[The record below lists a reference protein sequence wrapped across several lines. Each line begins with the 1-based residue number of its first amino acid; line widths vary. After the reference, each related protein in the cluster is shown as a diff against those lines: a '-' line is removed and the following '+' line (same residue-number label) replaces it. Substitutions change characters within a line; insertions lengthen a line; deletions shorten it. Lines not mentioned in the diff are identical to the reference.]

1 MRHLIISILILI
13 ICSCKLNDD
22 INNPNDF
29 IETLKPIWATV
40 LLDDF
45 DFGTGIQGR
54 TLGVNNG
61 EVVLFNGVKN
71 TFQTLNGLDVNTGE
85 IIWTFEEDNVRNGN
99 FSYYH
104 NPSNNCIKKETI
116 FFQNSNIGYYFSI
129 GSGEYK
135 KFNLN
140 TNSSDFLLNSTCI
153 NEKYFFTEKE
163 ETVDGFKVC
172 LAYNTYSN
180 LANFCKLCPSNAS
193 ISSLPYNVDGV
204 KYYLPFVEK
213 NNVLIFMVY
222 SKAIKNYATKERYW
236 SLYNESENKWIFDSV
251 KIGNSTTA
259 RFTEYYNNKFY
270 IKDQFNIY
278 CYSRETAALIWQ
290 EEFPA
295 QIDALNVVEDHNKI
309 IINCVNYTSYC
320 INADSNTQIWQE
332 NTAASTS
339 NIYYQDGVV
348 YFIGGDTGKLH
359 ALDINTGKHYWKVVV
374 PHLDGPGSSFSKHVG
389 GMPAQNG
396 KKGKI
401 FTSSFTRAYCFEAV
415 N

>member
-99 FSYYH
+99 FSYYY
-104 NPSNNCIKKETI
+104 NPSNNCFGNENI
-116 FFQNSNIGYYFSI
+116 FFQSVDIGYFFNIKS
-129 GSGEYK
+129 GSFT

-140 TNSSDFLLNSTCI
+140 DNYSQFLLNSTCI
-153 NEKYFFTEKE
+153 NEKYFLRQREVIE
-163 ETVDGFKVC
+163 NGFRTC
-172 LAYNTYSN
+172 LFYNAYSSFDD
-180 LANFCKLCPSNAS
+180 LIKLCPKLDYNKAN
-193 ISSLPYNVDGV
+193 SLNNFGGV
-204 KYYLPFVEK
+204 NYYIPFKE
-213 NNVLIFMVY
+213 NTDILIFILYTQAVPKQY
-222 SKAIKNYATKERYW
+222 YW
-236 SLYNESENKWIFDSV
+236 GLYNETDNKWIFDSV

-259 RFTEYYNNKFY
+259 GFTEYYNRKFY
-270 IKDQFNIY
+270 VTDQTNIY
-278 CYSRETAALIWQ
+278 CYSRKTAELLWQ
-290 EEFPA
+290 KEFPA
-295 QIDALNVVEDHNKI
+295 QIDAMNIIEDHNKI